1 MPHDPDG
8 NYKSQQSNV
17 NGDLY
22 TQRRG
27 NTKWAFLRAAAV
39 AADTGYILVDLS
51 DSTNY
56 PHTATGR
63 IRLYSLTLDLE
74 FNTDGTGTGTLMI
87 GVVTEVDGTNGSVD
101 WFWARD
107 FNLLVDEHYD
117 KQLQFPNGMD
127 LEVDVSGETSDN
139 LITAT
144 VDSGQTTWQT
154 DVILTS
160 PLTGGGVS
168 GQGDLVVFWNEV
180 ADGATIN
187 ISILAEYIT
196 EAAT

>member
-1 MPHDPDG
+1 
-8 NYKSQQSNV
+8 
-17 NGDLY
+17 
-22 TQRRG
+22 
-27 NTKWAFLRAAAV
+27 
-39 AADTGYILVDLS
+39 
-51 DSTNY
+51 
-56 PHTATGR
+56 
-63 IRLYSLTLDLE
+63 
-74 FNTDGTGTGTLMI
+74 
-87 GVVTEVDGTNGSVD
+87 VDGTNGSVD

-154 DVILTS
+154 DVTLTS

-196 EAAT
+196 QAAT